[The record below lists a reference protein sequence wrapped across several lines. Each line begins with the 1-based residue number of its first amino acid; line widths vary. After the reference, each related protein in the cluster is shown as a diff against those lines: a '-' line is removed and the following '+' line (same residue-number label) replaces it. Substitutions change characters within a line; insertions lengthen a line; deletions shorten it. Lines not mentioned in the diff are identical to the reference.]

1 MIKLNT
7 KNTWCPGCGNFGI
20 ERALGEAVEKIGVEK
35 TVLVSGIGCH
45 GKIVD
50 YMNMNTFCALHG
62 RAIASAEGVKV
73 GDSSLNVICCVGD
86 GDTYCEGVEHFIHAA
101 KRNANITVLVH
112 DNRNFALT
120 ARQFT
125 ATTPRGFKG
134 GSTPRGSTERPF
146 NPMELA
152 LVSGASFIARGYS
165 SKTEHLTD
173 LILKG
178 VNHRGFSFIEVL
190 QPCVA
195 WFNTLSLYN
204 EKVYEVEGPFSK
216 EETKKVI
223 GEWDYENDSPIA
235 IGLFYKE
242 ERPVF
247 EDTIKRDTVNI
258 EEILKSKI

>member
-35 TVLVSGIGCH
+35 TVLVAGIGCH

-86 GDTYCEGVEHFIHAA
+86 GDTYCEGLEHFIHAA
-101 KRNANITVLVH
+101 KRNADITVLVH

-125 ATTPRGFKG
+125 ATSPRGFKG
-134 GSTPRGSTERPF
+134 GSTPKGSTEPPF
-146 NPMELA
+146 NPMKIALA
-152 LVSGASFIARGYS
+152 SGASFIARGYS

-173 LILKG
+173 LIQKG
-178 VNHRGFSFIEVL
+178 VEHKGFSFIEIL

-195 WFNTLSLYN
+195 WFNTLSEYN
-204 EKVYEVEGPFSK
+204 ERVYEVEGPLSAEESK
-216 EETKKVI
+216 RIIE
-223 GEWDYENDSPIA
+223 EWDYESESPIA
-235 IGLFYKE
+235 IGLFHKE
-242 ERPVF
+242 DRPAY
-247 EDTIKRDTVNI
+247 EENVNRKSVSV
-258 EEILKSKI
+258 EEILKNKI